1 MHLTI
6 EVVIATPAEGSSF
19 EGYFDS
25 SNKKI
30 YHQKNISPKNCGSK
44 RIVWKGM
51 ATPICYILMLAV
63 K

>member
-30 YHQKNISPKNCGSK
+30 FTKIIYHQK
-44 RIVWKGM
+44 IVE
-51 ATPICYILMLAV
+51 ARV
-63 K
+63 

>member
-30 YHQKNISPKNCGSK
+30 FTKKIFTKKIYHQK
-44 RIVWKGM
+44 IVE
-51 ATPICYILMLAV
+51 ARE
-63 K
+63 